1 MLLLNMFIKKFVLL
15 LFLILFFSINNSFS
29 KDDNYNIWLAELESD
44 AIKRCISKGTFLR
57 AMKDVN
63 IIEKIKKL
71 DKKQPERT
79 ITFTDYFKMKKKVSN
94 K

>member
-1 MLLLNMFIKKFVLL
+1 MFIKKFVLL

-44 AIKRCISKGTFLR
+44 AIKRGISKGTFLR

-79 ITFTDYFKMKKKVSN
+79 ITFTDYFNCEQYKN
-94 K
+94 FNR